1 VTCPVVGDSLGKLK
15 VILDD
20 PGMFEDDPGKGVI
33 PSQERLAWY

>member
-1 VTCPVVGDSLGKLK
+1 MVGDSLGKLK

-33 PSQERLAWY
+33 PS